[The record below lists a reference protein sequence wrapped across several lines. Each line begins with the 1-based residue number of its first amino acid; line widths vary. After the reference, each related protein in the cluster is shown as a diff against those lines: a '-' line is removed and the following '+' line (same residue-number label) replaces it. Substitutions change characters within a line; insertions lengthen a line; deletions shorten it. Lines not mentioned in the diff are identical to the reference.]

1 MVGEFLFLVT
11 KSLKS
16 QHLDPLLNH
25 EIRFQNFY
33 FSSRNWRKLQISR
46 FFLQKYSF
54 SSRTMPWISAASIIF
69 ISVVIVI
76 LQLHIVTQEI
86 YEYENY
92 SIQFQPSSIPQAGQ
106 FVQFLSQWSPPDSS
120 MTPQETV
127 SSSPSLFK
135 YCKLIRKYI

>member
-1 MVGEFLFLVT
+1 MVVGEFLFLVT
-11 KSLKS
+11 KSFKY
-16 QHLDPLLNH
+16 QRLDLLLNH
-25 EIRFQNFY
+25 EICFQNFT

-76 LQLHIVTQEI
+76 VTQEI

-92 SIQFQPSSIPQAGQ
+92 SIQF
-106 FVQFLSQWSPPDSS
+106 
-120 MTPQETV
+120 
-127 SSSPSLFK
+127 
-135 YCKLIRKYI
+135 